1 MALFRLMGAVNMA
14 LAAHDRLPV
23 DWLRIGTR
31 AAGRARPRCNNA
43 CGQQRGGT
51 MARLATATPAGDADA
66 KGTDSRIRLL
76 DAATALFIEKGYRGV
91 SIRAIAD
98 RAATNSAL
106 ISYYFGDKEG
116 LFKAV
121 FKAVASPLNAS
132 RAVNFDRLE
141 AAGHV
146 TLEAI
151 VRAWVAPMFEGASLA
166 KENPVAALSLSL
178 NAEQGQL
185 AEELIVEVYDEVNQR
200 FLSLLEA
207 CLPGVSRATLVW
219 RLYFLVGAVLT
230 ATRPRSRSVRNL
242 SGGLLD
248 RPDARELIEQLVAFA
263 VAGFRADAPKRVAG
277 RRRQPART

>member
-1 MALFRLMGAVNMA
+1 
-14 LAAHDRLPV
+14 
-23 DWLRIGTR
+23 
-31 AAGRARPRCNNA
+31 
-43 CGQQRGGT
+43 
-51 MARLATATPAGDADA
+51 MARLARATPTGEADA
-66 KGTDSRIRLL
+66 KGTDSRGRLL
-76 DAATALFIEKGYRGV
+76 ESATALFIEKGYRGV
-91 SIRAIAD
+91 SIREIAD
-98 RAATNSAL
+98 RATTNSAL

-116 LFKAV
+116 LFKEV
-121 FKAVASPLNAS
+121 FKAVAGPLNAA

-141 AAGHV
+141 AAGGV

-151 VRAWVAPMFEGASLA
+151 VRAWVAPMFEGASLTE
-166 KENPVAALSLSL
+166 ENPVAALSLSL

-207 CLPGVSRATLVW
+207 CLPGVSRPTLVW

-248 RPDARELIEQLVAFA
+248 EPDAQELIEQLVAFA
-263 VAGFRADAPKRVAG
+263 VAGFRADAPRRADV
-277 RRRQPART
+277 RRRRPSKT